1 MTPIDGPDT
10 TSPGSP
16 AGNESTSGAWP
27 RIREAIFE
35 TMPVDVEAYVGSATL
50 TVSELSRCQPGQIL
64 TLNRT
69 LADLVELRVNG
80 VTVATG
86 ELVSVQDQFAI
97 RIGKVLS

>member
-1 MTPIDGPDT
+1 MTPTDAPHT
-10 TSPGSP
+10 NP
-16 AGNESTSGAWP
+16 AGSSTEGDSNSGAWP